1 MKKTYGVNGMMEWNA
16 IIPVGR
22 TSVRVHFTGGT
33 VTGYGVSPATFTT
46 DNPGCDT
53 PDREQSLVPSPQD
66 NASQDRRLAGKE
78 EIETRQF

>member
-33 VTGYGVSPATFTT
+33 VTGYGVSPATFT
-46 DNPGCDT
+46 
-53 PDREQSLVPSPQD
+53 DRKSVV
-66 NASQDRRLAGKE
+66 
-78 EIETRQF
+78 

>member
-22 TSVRVHFTGGT
+22 TSVRVHFTDGT

-46 DNPGCDT
+46 DNPAVIHLIENSHWFRHRKIMLLKTEG
-53 PDREQSLVPSPQD
+53 SP
-66 NASQDRRLAGKE
+66 ARRK
-78 EIETRQF
+78 